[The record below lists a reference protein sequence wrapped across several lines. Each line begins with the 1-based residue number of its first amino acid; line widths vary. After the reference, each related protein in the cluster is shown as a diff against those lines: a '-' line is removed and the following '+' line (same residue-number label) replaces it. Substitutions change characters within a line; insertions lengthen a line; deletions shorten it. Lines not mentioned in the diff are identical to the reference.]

1 MREKHEFMKETIAGL
16 TEEVT
21 EEPEETAEKEIK
33 YNKVFLQFSTIL
45 LKF

>member
-21 EEPEETAEKEIK
+21 EKPEETAEKEIK
-33 YNKVFLQFSTIL
+33 YKKVFLQFSIIL
-45 LKF
+45 SKF